1 MPLSTRLSG
10 RWTKR
15 RTSTN
20 HLTILT
26 RSHNMKQLNKSLIK
40 GLITYSLIALTGAAA
55 GTASAA
61 TAVSGSMAISAQV
74 IDKCTISTSAL
85 SFGNYDGQTANL
97 STILT
102 ATATLTTAC
111 AKSLSTTQFIG
122 LNGGTTL
129 GGTMIARKMAG
140 TSGNT
145 DKLNY
150 SLNQPTANTPLSP
163 CKAVGTGTNWDDGTA
178 NKFLLPANTVGL
190 STRIYT
196 VCGEVAA
203 GQNIQA
209 DTYSDSVIATINF

>member
-1 MPLSTRLSG
+1 
-10 RWTKR
+10 
-15 RTSTN
+15 
-20 HLTILT
+20 
-26 RSHNMKQLNKSLIK
+26 MKQLNKSLIK
-40 GLITYSLIALTGAAA
+40 GLVTYSLIALTGAAA

-61 TAVSGSMAISAQV
+61 TAVSGNMQISATV
-74 IDKCTISTSAL
+74 IDKCTISTSDL

-97 STILT
+97 TTILT

-122 LNGGTTL
+122 LNAGTTT
-129 GGTMIARKMAG
+129 GGSLTDRKMRG
-140 TSGNT
+140 TLSNS

-150 SLNQPTANTPLSP
+150 ALKQPLSSAP
-163 CKAVGTGTNWDDGTA
+163 SAGCAAAPAPTNWDDGGSA
-178 NKFLLPANTVGL
+178 RFNLPANVTGL
-190 STRIYT
+190 STRTYT

>member
-26 RSHNMKQLNKSLIK
+26 GSHNMKQLNKSLIK
-40 GLITYSLIALTGAAA
+40 GWITYSLIALTGAAA

-61 TAVSGSMAISAQV
+61 TAVSGNMQISATV
-74 IDKCTISTSAL
+74 IDKCTISTGNMV
-85 SFGNYDGQTANL
+85 FGNYDGQATNL
-97 STILT
+97 TTILT
-102 ATATLTTAC
+102 GTTTLTTAC
-111 AKSLSTTQFIG
+111 AKSLSTAQFIG
-122 LNGGTTL
+122 LDKGTTV
-129 GGTMIARKMAG
+129 GGTMIARKMVG
-140 TSGNT
+140 TGVNS

-150 SLNQPTANTPLSP
+150 SLNQPTANTPSSP

-178 NKFLLPANTVGL
+178 NKFLLPANTIGL
-190 STRIYT
+190 STRTYT
-196 VCGEVAA
+196 VCGEIAA

>member
-10 RWTKR
+10 RRTKR
-15 RTSTN
+15 RTNTN
-20 HLTILT
+20 HLIILT

-111 AKSLSTTQFIG
+111 AKSLSTAMWIG
-122 LNGGTTL
+122 LNAGNTQ
-129 GGTMIARKMAG
+129 GGTMTARKMAG
-140 TSGNT
+140 TGSNG
-145 DKLNY
+145 DQLNY
-150 SLNQPTANTPLSP
+150 SLNQPTANTPSSP
-163 CKAVGTGTNWDDGTA
+163 CKAVGTGTNWDDGTTSRF
-178 NKFLLPANTVGL
+178 NLPANTVGL
-190 STRIYT
+190 SIRTYT

>member
-10 RWTKR
+10 RRTKR
-15 RTSTN
+15 RTNTN
-20 HLTILT
+20 HLIILT

-61 TAVSGSMAISAQV
+61 TAVSGSMAISAEV
-74 IDKCTISTSAL
+74 TDKCTISTSAL

-102 ATATLTTAC
+102 ATATITTAC
-111 AKSLSTTQFIG
+111 AKSLSTARFIG
-122 LNGGTTL
+122 LNGGTTV
-129 GGTMIARKMAG
+129 GGTMLARKMAG

-145 DKLNY
+145 DQLNY

-163 CKAVGTGTNWDDGTA
+163 CKPVGTGTNWDDGTTSRF
-178 NKFLLPANTVGL
+178 KLPANTVGL
-190 STRIYT
+190 STRTYT
-196 VCGEVAA
+196 VCGEIAA